1 MNHCVLFLSL
11 CQMVSGAAI
20 VNALKNAKLEQRSK
34 YDSEHDFQ
42 FIVWYWSKVEVDKSR
57 AFK

>member
-11 CQMVSGAAI
+11 CQMVSGATI
-20 VNALKNAKLEQRSK
+20 VNTLKNAKFEQRSK

-42 FIVWYWSKVEVDKSR
+42 FMVGY
-57 AFK
+57 

>member
-1 MNHCVLFLSL
+1 
-11 CQMVSGAAI
+11 MVSGAAT
-20 VNALKNAKLEQRSK
+20 VNALKNAKFEQRSK

-42 FIVWYWSKVEVDKSR
+42 FIVGSKVGVDKSR